1 MCREEEYRQVGGIRT
16 TSCMP
21 DYFTNIDILV
31 LVGYLVL
38 TTVIGHRMGGKQATI
53 KDFFA
58 GGKSLPWWA
67 VSGSIIATE
76 ISGVTFIGVPGGVMA
91 AGGDFTYMLWGIGS
105 IIGRVIVGMVFVK
118 VFYED
123 EIYSPYDYMGRRI
136 KPQLKT
142 LATIFFTVG
151 SILGQSVRV
160 LVAALP
166 LTVVTGWSFDLC
178 ILVIGF
184 FAIGWTLMGGMRTVI
199 WTDVMQFML
208 FTIGG
213 LITIFWIVG
222 SLDGGWSQFWTQ
234 AGDSGKTKLWD
245 GRFGFGP
252 ELKFTFWVA
261 IFAVPFQNLTAFGVD
276 QLNAQ
281 RMFCCKNAGDARK
294 AIIWS
299 SVGQGLTY
307 LMLLVG
313 AALFVFYL
321 NNPQEGVIAES
332 LNFMKEGASASIADG
347 GVPMPSGDH
356 VFPVWIVSELPPGL
370 AGLILAGVFAAA
382 ISSLDSIL
390 AALSQTT
397 ISLIH
402 NPENGNVKVSQASLV
417 SQSRRWVVVWGIALT
432 AFTLLMRHAQTE
444 MEIPIL
450 PLAFGMTTYTM
461 GPLLGM
467 FLCAL
472 LGRGSFRGILIGA
485 VISFVITMFVR
496 LDVWILLEK
505 AGWSF
510 GSELAALPWYELKE
524 GKLSALFYS
533 PWMWPIGTFLTLGG
547 GLLGALIE
555 SKMED

>member
-1 MCREEEYRQVGGIRT
+1 MAE
-16 TSCMP
+16 
-21 DYFTNIDILV
+21 YFTNFDIAV
-31 LVGYLVL
+31 LFGYLIL
-38 TTVIGHRMGGKQATI
+38 TTVIGHYMGGKQATI

-91 AGGDFTYMLWGIGS
+91 ANGNFTYMLWGIGS
-105 IIGRVIVGMVFVK
+105 IMGRVVVGMVFVK

-142 LATIFFTVG
+142 LATVFFTTG

-166 LTVVTGWSFDLC
+166 LMVVTGWSFNWC
-178 ILVIGF
+178 ILVIGI

-199 WTDVMQFML
+199 WTDVMQFCL
-208 FTIGG
+208 FTVGG
-213 LITIFWIVG
+213 LIALFWIVN
-222 SLDGGWSQFWTQ
+222 SLDGGWSQFWSQ
-234 AGDSGKTKLWD
+234 AESAGKTKTWNSD
-245 GRFGFGP
+245 FGWGP
-252 ELKFTFWVA
+252 AFNFTFWVA
-261 IFAVPFQNLTAFGVD
+261 IIAVPFQNLTAFGVD

-281 RMFCCKNAGDARK
+281 RMFCCKNAGDAKK
-294 AIIWS
+294 AIIVS
-299 SVGQGLTY
+299 SFGQVLTY

-321 NNPQEGVIAES
+321 NNPQNGVIADALS
-332 LNFMKEGASASIADG
+332 FQKDGQLANLSEGGI
-347 GVPMPSGDH
+347 PTQGDM
-356 VFPVWIVSELPPGL
+356 VFPIWIVAELPAGL
-370 AGLILAGVFAAA
+370 SGLILAGVFAAA

-402 NPENGNVKVSQASLV
+402 HPENGEVKVSQKRLV
-417 SQSRRWVVVWGIALT
+417 KESRMWVIVWGVALT
-432 AFTLLMRHAQTE
+432 GFTLLMKYVQDQ
-444 MEIPIL
+444 MGISIL

-467 FLCAL
+467 FFCAL
-472 LGRGSFRGILIGA
+472 LGKGSFRGILVGA
-485 VISFVITMFVR
+485 VISFVITMLIR
-496 LDVWILLEK
+496 TDLWILLNSSG
-505 AGWSF
+505 AGST
-510 GSELAALPWYELKE
+510 YELLANLPSFRL
-524 GKLSALFYS
+524 GDDGGLVALFNS
-533 PWMWPIGTFLTLGG
+533 SWMWPIGTILTFAGG
-547 GLLGALIE
+547 VIGASIE
-555 SKMED
+555 SKHQG

>member
-1 MCREEEYRQVGGIRT
+1 MAE
-16 TSCMP
+16 
-21 DYFTNIDILV
+21 YFTSLDIAV
-31 LVGYLVL
+31 LFGYLIL
-38 TTVIGHRMGGKQATI
+38 TTVIGHYMGGKQATI

-67 VSGSIIATE
+67 VCGSIIATE

-91 AGGDFTYMLWGIGS
+91 ANGNFTYMLWGIGS
-105 IIGRVIVGMVFVK
+105 IMGRVIVGMVFVK

-142 LATIFFTVG
+142 LATVFFTIG

-166 LTVVTGWSFDLC
+166 LMVVTGWEFEIC
-178 ILVIGF
+178 ILVIGI

-199 WTDVMQFML
+199 WTDVMQFCL
-208 FTIGG
+208 FTVGG
-213 LITIFWIVG
+213 LFALFWVVN
-222 SLDGGWSQFWTQ
+222 SLDGGWSQFWAQ
-234 AGDSGKTKLWD
+234 AESAGKTKTWNSQ
-245 GRFGFGP
+245 FGWGP
-252 ELKFTFWVA
+252 AFNFTFWVA
-261 IFAVPFQNLTAFGVD
+261 IIAVPFQNLTAFGVD

-281 RMFCCKNAGDARK
+281 RMFCCKNASDAKK
-294 AIIWS
+294 AIIFS
-299 SVGQGLTY
+299 SFGQILTY

-321 NNPQEGVIAES
+321 NNPQEGNLAEA
-332 LNFMKEGASASIADG
+332 LNFQKDGKLASLEEGGA
-347 GVPMPSGDH
+347 PKKGDM
-356 VFPVWIVSELPPGL
+356 VFPIWIVAELPAGL
-370 AGLILAGVFAAA
+370 SGLILAGVFAAA

-402 NPENGNVKVSQASLV
+402 HPERGDVQVSQKRLV
-417 SQSRRWVVVWGIALT
+417 QESRIWVVVWGIALT
-432 AFTLLMRHAQTE
+432 GFTLLMKYVQDQ
-444 MEIPIL
+444 MGISIL

-472 LGRGSFRGILIGA
+472 LGKGSFRGILIGS
-485 VISFVITMFVR
+485 VISFIVTMLIR
-496 LDVWILLEK
+496 TDVWILLNS
-505 AGWSF
+505 AGV
-510 GSELAALPWYELKE
+510 ENIYELLVNLPSY
-524 GKLSALFYS
+524 KLGDDGGLVALFNS
-533 PWMWPIGTFLTLGG
+533 SWMWPIGTILTFMG
-547 GLLGALIE
+547 GLIGASVE
-555 SKMED
+555 SKHQD

>member
-1 MCREEEYRQVGGIRT
+1 MSE
-16 TSCMP
+16 
-21 DYFTNIDILV
+21 YFTNIDIAV
-31 LVGYLVL
+31 LFGYLIL

-105 IIGRVIVGMVFVK
+105 VMGRVVVGMVFVK

-142 LATIFFTVG
+142 LATVFFTVG

-166 LTVVTGWSFDLC
+166 LMVVTGWSFNLC
-178 ILVIGF
+178 ILVIGV

-199 WTDVMQFML
+199 WTDVMQFCL
-208 FTIGG
+208 FTVGG
-213 LITIFWIVG
+213 LIALFWVVY
-222 SLDGGWSQFWTQ
+222 SLDGGWSQFWSQ
-234 AGDSGKTKLWD
+234 AGDAGKTKMWNAD
-245 GRFGFGP
+245 FGWGP
-252 ELKFTFWVA
+252 AFNFTFWVA
-261 IFAVPFQNLTAFGVD
+261 IIAVPFQNLTAFGVD

-281 RMFCCKNAGDARK
+281 RMFCCKNASDAKK

-299 SVGQGLTY
+299 SVGQALTY

-313 AALFVFYL
+313 AALYVFYL
-321 NNPQEGVIAES
+321 NNPPEGIVAENLAFAKDGVPTS
-332 LNFMKEGASASIADG
+332 VADG
-347 GVPMPSGDH
+347 GVPAVADE
-356 VFPVWIVSELPPGL
+356 VFPIWIVSQLPPGL

-402 NPENGNVKVSQASLV
+402 NPEKGDVKVSQATLV
-417 SQSRRWVVVWGIALT
+417 SQSRRWVVVWGISLT
-432 AFTLLMRHAQTE
+432 LFTLLMNYARETLD
-444 MEIPIL
+444 IPIL

-472 LGRGSFRGILIGA
+472 LGRGNFRGILTGA
-485 VISFVITMFVR
+485 IVSFIITMFVR
-496 LDVWILLEK
+496 MDVWVLVDK
-505 AGWSF
+505 AGLNLF
-510 GSELAALPWYELKE
+510 EYLANLPSYYLQGGELKT
-524 GKLSALFYS
+524 SFNS
-533 PWMWPIGTFLTLGG
+533 SWMWPIGTFLTFGC
-547 GLLGALIE
+547 GLLGGMIWPKK
-555 SKMED
+555 SD

>member
-1 MCREEEYRQVGGIRT
+1 MRQLRAMPEFF
-16 TSCMP
+16 TSL
-21 DYFTNIDILV
+21 DVAV
-31 LVGYLVL
+31 LFGYLIL
-38 TTVIGHRMGGKQATI
+38 TTVIGHYMGGKQATI

-76 ISGVTFIGVPGGVMA
+76 ISGVTFIGVPGTVMA
-91 AGGDFTYMLWGIGS
+91 LQGDFTYMLWGIGS
-105 IIGRVIVGMVFVK
+105 IMGRVIVGLVFVK

-142 LATIFFTVG
+142 LATVFFTVG

-166 LTVVTGWSFDLC
+166 LTVVTGWDFSLC
-178 ILVIGF
+178 ILVIGI

-199 WTDVMQFML
+199 WTDVMQFGL

-213 LITIFWIVG
+213 VLTLFWIVN
-222 SLDGGWSQFWTQ
+222 SLDGGWSQLWSQ
-234 AGDSGKTKLWD
+234 ADAAGKTRIWNAD
-245 GRFGFGP
+245 FGFGP
-252 ELKFTFWVA
+252 EFKFTFWVA
-261 IFAVPFQNLTAFGVD
+261 VFAVPFQNLTAFGVD

-281 RMFCCKNAGDARK
+281 RMFCCRNVEDAKK

-299 SVGQGLTY
+299 SVGQVLTF
-307 LMLLVG
+307 LMLVVG
-313 AALFVFYL
+313 AALYVFYL
-321 NNPQEGVIAES
+321 NNPPSDPDVVSALGFEKDKAPATIAE
-332 LNFMKEGASASIADG
+332 G
-347 GVPMPSGDH
+347 GVPKDGDK

-402 NPENGNVKVSQASLV
+402 HPERGGQNLDQKMLV
-417 SQSRRWVVVWGIALT
+417 RQSRKWVVIWGVALT
-432 AFTLLMRHAQTE
+432 GFTLLMNLAKNE
-444 MEIPIL
+444 MEINVL

-472 LGRGSFRGILIGA
+472 VGKGSYRGILIGA
-485 VISFVITMFVR
+485 VVSFILTMFIR
-496 LDVWILLEK
+496 TDVWILMDRAGLNLDQYLALLPTYEMDGDKLK
-505 AGWSF
+505 A
-510 GSELAALPWYELKE
+510 LI
-524 GKLSALFYS
+524 YS
-533 PWMWPIGTFLTLGG
+533 PWMWPVGTALTFFG
-547 GLLGALIE
+547 GLIGASLE
-555 SKMED
+555 SRKAE

>member
-1 MCREEEYRQVGGIRT
+1 MCREEEYRQVGSIWA

-178 ILVIGF
+178 ILVIGV

-199 WTDVMQFML
+199 WTDVMQFVL

-234 AGDSGKTKLWD
+234 AGDAGKTKMWD

-252 ELKFTFWVA
+252 ELQFTFWVA

-332 LNFMKEGASASIADG
+332 LNFMKDGASASIADG
-347 GVPMPSGDH
+347 GVPKPSGDH

-370 AGLILAGVFAAA
+370 AGLILAAVFAAA

-432 AFTLLMRHAQTE
+432 AFTLLMRYAQAE

-472 LGRGSFRGILIGA
+472 LGKGSFRGILIGA

-510 GSELAALPWYELKE
+510 DSELAALPWYELKE

-547 GLLGALIE
+547 GLLGAL
-555 SKMED
+555 MEPKKED

>member
-1 MCREEEYRQVGGIRT
+1 
-16 TSCMP
+16 MP
-21 DYFTNIDILV
+21 EFFTNIDIAV
-31 LVGYLVL
+31 LFGYLIL
-38 TTVIGHRMGGKQATI
+38 TTVIGHHMGGKQATI

-58 GGKSLPWWA
+58 GGRSLPWWA
-67 VSGSIIATE
+67 VSGSIVATE

-91 AGGDFTYMLWGIGS
+91 ANGDFTYMLWGIGS
-105 IIGRVIVGMVFVK
+105 VIGRVIVGMVFVK

-142 LATIFFTVG
+142 LATVFFTVG

-178 ILVIGF
+178 ILVIGL

-199 WTDVMQFML
+199 WTDLMQFVL
-208 FTIGG
+208 FTVGG
-213 LITIFWIVG
+213 LIAVFWIVS
-222 SLDGGWSQFWTQ
+222 SLDGGWSQFWAQ
-234 AGDSGKTKLWD
+234 AGDAGKTKMWD
-245 GRFGFGP
+245 ARFGFGP

-261 IFAVPFQNLTAFGVD
+261 VLAVPFQNLTAFGVD

-281 RMFCCKNAGDARK
+281 RMFCCRNAGDAKK

-299 SVGQGLTY
+299 SVGQALTY

-321 NNPQEGVIAES
+321 NNPQTGIIGET
-332 LNFMKEGASASIADG
+332 LNFQKDGVLTPLADG
-347 GVPMPSGDH
+347 GVPKPSGDH
-356 VFPVWIVSELPPGL
+356 VFPIWIVSELPPGL

-402 NPENGNVKVSQASLV
+402 NPEKGNVKVTQAELV
-417 SQSRRWVVVWGIALT
+417 KQSRRWVIVWGIALT
-432 AFTLLMRHAQTE
+432 GFTLLMRYAQAE

-472 LGRGSFRGILIGA
+472 LGKGSFRGILIGA
-485 VISFVITMFVR
+485 VISFLITMFVR
-496 LDVWILLEK
+496 LDVWILLGK
-505 AGWSF
+505 AGISF
-510 GSELAALPWYELKE
+510 DELLALLPQYELRE
-524 GKLSALFYS
+524 GKLVGLFYS

-547 GLLGALIE
+547 GLIGDKIFTKKAE
-555 SKMED
+555 